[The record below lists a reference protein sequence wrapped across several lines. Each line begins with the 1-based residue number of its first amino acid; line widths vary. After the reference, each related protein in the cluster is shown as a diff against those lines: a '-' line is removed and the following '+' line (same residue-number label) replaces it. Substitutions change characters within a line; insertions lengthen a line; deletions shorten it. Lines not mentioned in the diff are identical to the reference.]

1 MGEGVWLEAINWCCC
16 LMLEYGTLSRASNW
30 MEQSHALRAFI
41 LPHLRPS
48 LPPRAASLFWGPLH
62 SNGVLRPDAG
72 CHLLAKSSLWWF
84 LFLFPGGCS
93 HRRTNLG
100 CSLLCVVL
108 TPTASSKAF
117 FLTVTCLRFCFQ
129 IRSQLYHY
137 LSCSQIDFFVP
148 TTEQLFILS
157 KRTTRH
163 IAVFDV
169 EDFIVLKDY
178 PWVGCGVRAV
188 PLEFVLRYQ
197 DKLPV
202 ISTWIFYSTTRYK

>member
-1 MGEGVWLEAINWCCC
+1 MGWQSREAILLLWWKKEFDWKQLIDVAAWCWN
-16 LMLEYGTLSRASNW
+16 MEHSAVPATEWNRAMHFGLSSYLTFA
-30 MEQSHALRAFI
+30 
-41 LPHLRPS
+41 PP

-117 FLTVTCLRFCFQ
+117 SLTVTCLQFCFQ

-137 LSCSQIDFFVP
+137 LSCSQIFCP
-148 TTEQLFILS
+148 YYWTIIYPLKENHS
-157 KRTTRH
+157 KRT
-163 IAVFDV
+163 
-169 EDFIVLKDY
+169 LL
-178 PWVGCGVRAV
+178 C
-188 PLEFVLRYQ
+188 
-197 DKLPV
+197 
-202 ISTWIFYSTTRYK
+202 ST